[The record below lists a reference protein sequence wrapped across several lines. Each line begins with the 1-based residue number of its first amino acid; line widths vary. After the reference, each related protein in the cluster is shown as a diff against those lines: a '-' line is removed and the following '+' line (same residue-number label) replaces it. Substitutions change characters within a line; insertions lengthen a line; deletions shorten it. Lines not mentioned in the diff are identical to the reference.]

1 MADALQELR
10 DRVAA
15 RKALEA
21 GGAATPPV
29 TAAQPAVEPEPQ
41 LGPVAAV
48 EPQSLSN
55 SDNLESQYIEH
66 RSTLEGETALM
77 ALRNRV
83 RARTVPQ
90 TAKPVDAVKPEENKL
105 KPSTTAAAEID
116 KRQLLFPASG
126 VAEDVIAG
134 APEVPGA
141 VWRGVAGGVSEMAK
155 TADSFGNWLNENVA
169 DLTVAYDNKGNYFF
183 GKEATEFLKN
193 NDVKNS
199 NPTAIVAD
207 NAAAARDLIPE
218 RQTTTG
224 NFVEG
229 AAQFLVSRGV
239 AGKATKALGI
249 PATKWTGFINDAMAG
264 AIGFDPKEQ
273 RLSNVI
279 DEKLGSNVVTD
290 FLKAD
295 PEDGEA
301 VGRFKSALEN
311 GGLGAAADGVLRAFG
326 VVRAKLRDGAA
337 AKNADAA
344 AAKVADPMAE
354 TRAKYGTLKPDAFS
368 VLGDPSKPLVEMKP
382 KPTVR
387 LPENM
392 AGKLSPQ
399 EVADTSANARPKSEV
414 YINFARIN
422 TPDDVKAVIG
432 QMADTYK
439 GNIDEAR
446 RGVQNNEATKELADS
461 LGMSVEDV
469 LSRRKGQGFNAE
481 EALAARKLW
490 ASSGETL
497 IEAAKKAA
505 DPNAGPAD
513 QVAFRKAMSI
523 HYAIQAEVI
532 GARTETARALQA
544 WSIPAGSGEAQ
555 ARQIQL
561 LLDQSGGA
569 AQSQELAKRVAMLDA
584 AGVSPEAL
592 NAAVRRGW
600 GATSMDA
607 VKEFWINAL
616 LSGPKTHIVNATSN
630 LSVAF
635 QQIYER
641 GVAAKIAR
649 LRGLGDGVVEGEA
662 TVMAYAAISGLK
674 DHFRVAAKSLKTGET
689 GYTLGKV
696 ELAREGAISSDA
708 FRLGSE
714 TALGR
719 AVDYVG
725 AAVRSPGRA
734 LGAADEFYKSMGY
747 RMELHAQSLRQAVRE
762 GKTGKAL
769 NERMQEIIENPPEH
783 IKINAADAAL
793 YNTFTNQLGEFGKAV
808 SNLRNIDAPLNPL
821 PFILP
826 FLKTPMNIAKYSFE
840 RSPVAPLVGQ
850 WRADVAAGG
859 ARKDIALARMATGTA
874 IMAIASDFAASGV
887 ISGAGPQ
894 AAGKREALE
903 RQGWQPYSIKVGE
916 RWYSYNRTD
925 PFGMTMGAAADYNEY
940 MSNGEMDP
948 EDVDEWQEV
957 AAGMV
962 TVVSNAT
969 VSKTYLR
976 GFADFVDIMTDP
988 TRNSEGYIKNFVG
1001 SFVPS
1006 VVGAG
1011 EGIGD
1016 PIQRETNSPMDAV
1029 LAKLP
1034 GLSDRLTPKRDLW
1047 GEEKTNESQLGKAY
1061 DALAPITTKGVKES
1075 AIDSEL
1081 VRLGLGVER
1090 IGKKTNFDGVA
1101 VNLKDWPEVYDEYVR
1116 LSGNGLKHP
1125 AFGLGAKDYLDA
1137 VVSGNHPISNAYRVM
1152 SDGDDGRK
1160 AQFIKSAIVDFRE
1173 LAQRQILQDP
1183 RFADFAAIIQGKKT
1197 DKQRK
1202 KMPVL
1207 Q

>member
-1 MADALQELR
+1 MADALLELR
-10 DRVAA
+10 NRVAA
-15 RKALEA
+15 KN
-21 GGAATPPV
+21 AAVP
-29 TAAQPAVEPEPQ
+29 APAVEEPAAPTTAITTPEPTP
-41 LGPVAAV
+41 GPVASA
-48 EPQSLSN
+48 ESLTN
-55 SDNLESQYIEH
+55 SDNLETQYLEH
-66 RSTLEGETALM
+66 RASLEGESALL

-83 RARTVPQ
+83 RARAVPQ
-90 TAKPVDAVKPEENKL
+90 PARPSEAAKPEDTTAKPSATKP
-105 KPSTTAAAEID
+105 AELD
-116 KRQLLFPASG
+116 KKQLLFPASE
-126 VAEDVIAG
+126 VAQDVIAG

-141 VWRGVAGGVSEMAK
+141 IWRGVAGGVSEMAK

-169 DLTVAYDNKGNYFF
+169 DLTVAHDDKGNYYF
-183 GKEATEFLKN
+183 GKEATEFLKGKN
-193 NDVKNS
+193 VKNN
-199 NPTAIVAD
+199 NPTAVIAD
-207 NAAAARDLIPE
+207 TAAGARDLIPE

-249 PATKWTGFINDAMAG
+249 PASKWTGFINDAMAG
-264 AIGFDPKEQ
+264 AIGFDPKEE

-279 DEKLGSNVVTD
+279 DEQLGSNVVTD

-295 PEDGEA
+295 PNDSEA
-301 VGRFKSALEN
+301 VGRLKSALEN
-311 GGLGAAADGVLRAFG
+311 GGLGAAADGVLRAVG
-326 VVRAKLRDGAA
+326 VVRAKIREGGA
-337 AKNADAA
+337 AKNAETAA
-344 AAKVADPMAE
+344 IKAADPLAE
-354 TRAKYGTLKPDAFS
+354 TRAKYGTLQPDAFS

-382 KPTVR
+382 KPTVK
-387 LPENM
+387 LPDNL
-392 AGKLSPQ
+392 ANKLSPQ
-399 EVADTSANARPKSEV
+399 EVTDTAANAKPKSEV

-432 QMADTYK
+432 QMADTFK

-446 RGVQNNEATKELADS
+446 RGVQTNEATKELADS
-461 LGMSVEDV
+461 MGMSVADV
-469 LSRRKGQGFNAE
+469 LARRKGEGFSAE
-481 EALAARKLW
+481 QALAARRLW
-490 ASSGETL
+490 VATGETL
-497 IEAAKKAA
+497 VEAAKKAA

-523 HYAIQAEVI
+523 HYALQSEVI
-532 GARTETARALQA
+532 AARTETARALQA

-561 LLDQSGGA
+561 LLDNAGGA
-569 AQSQELAKRVAMLDA
+569 EMSQELAKRVAMLDA
-584 AGVSPEAL
+584 AGVSAETL
-592 NAAVRRGW
+592 NAVVRRGW
-600 GATSMDA
+600 GAATMDA
-607 VKEFWINAL
+607 VKEVWINGL
-616 LSGPKTHIVNATSN
+616 LSGPKTHIVNAASN

-641 GVAAKIAR
+641 AGAAKISR
-649 LRGLGDGVVEGEA
+649 LRGEVDGVAEGEA

-674 DHFRVAAKSLKTGET
+674 DHFRVAAKSLRTGET
-689 GYTLGKV
+689 GYTLGKI
-696 ELAREGAISSDA
+696 ELAREGAFSSEA
-708 FRLGSE
+708 FRIGSE

-719 AVDYVG
+719 AVDYIG
-725 AAVRSPGRA
+725 AVVRSPGRA
-734 LGAADEFYKSMGY
+734 LSAADEFYKSMGY
-747 RMELHAQSLRQAVRE
+747 RMELHAQSLRQAVSE
-762 GKTGKAL
+762 GKKGTAL
-769 NERMQEIIENPPEH
+769 KERMYEIIENPPEH

-793 YNTFTNQLGEFGKAV
+793 YNTFTNQLGDFGKGL

-826 FLKTPMNIAKYSFE
+826 FLKTPMNIARYSFE

-850 WRADVAAGG
+850 WRADIAAGG

-874 IMAIASDFAASGV
+874 IMALASDFAASGV

-894 AAGKREALE
+894 EPGKREALE
-903 RQGWQPYSIKVGE
+903 RQGWQPYSIKIDD
-916 RWYSYNRTD
+916 RWYSYNRMD
-925 PFGMTMGAAADYNEY
+925 PFGMTMGAAADYSEH
-940 MSNGEMDP
+940 MARGEMDP

-976 GFADFVDIMTDP
+976 GFADFIDMMTDP
-988 TRNSEGYIKNFVG
+988 TRNSESYIKNFVG

-1006 VVGAG
+1006 VLGAG

-1016 PIQRETNSPMDAV
+1016 PIQRETNSPMDAI

-1034 GLSDRLTPKRDLW
+1034 VLSERLSPKRDLW
-1047 GEEKTNESQLGKAY
+1047 GEEKTNESQLGKPY
-1061 DALAPITTKGVKES
+1061 DALAPIATKAVKES
-1075 AIDSEL
+1075 AVDAEL
-1081 VRLGLGVER
+1081 SRLGVGVER
-1090 IGKKTNFDGVA
+1090 IGKKTNFDGVP
-1101 VNLKDWPEVYDEYVR
+1101 VNLKNWPEVYDEYVR
-1116 LSGNGLKHP
+1116 LAGNELKHP

-1160 AQFIKSAIVDFRE
+1160 ANFIKSTVSDFRE
-1173 LAQRQILQDP
+1173 LAQRQIMQDP
-1183 RFADFAAIIQGKKT
+1183 RFADFASMIKDKKAIT
-1197 DKQRK
+1197 QRK
-1202 KMPVL
+1202 RMPVL

>member
-10 DRVAA
+10 DRVTA

-29 TAAQPAVEPEPQ
+29 TAAQPPVEPEPQ
-41 LGPVAAV
+41 LGPVAVV

-83 RARTVPQ
+83 RARTVPK

-193 NDVKNS
+193 HDVKNS

-432 QMADTYK
+432 QMADTFK
-439 GNIDEAR
+439 GEIDTAR

-561 LLDQSGGA
+561 LLDNAGGA
-569 AQSQELAKRVAMLDA
+569 GMSQELAKRVAMLDA
-584 AGVSPEAL
+584 AGVSPETL
-592 NAAVRRGW
+592 NAVVRKGW
-600 GATSMDA
+600 GSTSMDA
-607 VKEFWINAL
+607 IKEVWINGL
-616 LSGPKTHIVNATSN
+616 LSNPKTHVVNMTSN

-641 GVAAKIAR
+641 AGAAKISR
-649 LRGLGDGVVEGEA
+649 LRGQGDGVAEGEA
-662 TVMAYAAISGLK
+662 TVMAYAAVSGLK
-674 DHFRVAAKSLKTGET
+674 DAFRLAYKSIKTGET
-689 GYTLGKV
+689 GGALGKT
-696 ELAREGAISSDA
+696 ELARSGAISSEAFKIGGETGLGKAVDFIGAA
-708 FRLGSE
+708 FR
-714 TALGR
+714 
-719 AVDYVG
+719 V
-725 AAVRSPGRA
+725 PGRA
-734 LGAADEFYKSMGY
+734 LGASDEFFKSIGY
-747 RMELHAQSLRQAVRE
+747 RMELHAQALRQATHE
-762 GKTGKAL
+762 GNKGRAL
-769 NERMQEIIENPPEH
+769 AERMQDLIDNPPEH
-783 IKINAADAAL
+783 IKIGAADAAL
-793 YNTFTNQLGEFGKAV
+793 YSTFTNQLGDFGKGV
-808 SNLRNIDAPLNPL
+808 SRIKNIDSPINLS
-821 PFILP
+821 FVVLP

-840 RSPVAPLVGQ
+840 RSPVAPLMAQ

-859 ARKDIALARMATGTA
+859 ARKDVALARMATGTA
-874 IMAIASDFAASGV
+874 ITAIAGDFAASGV
-887 ISGAGPQ
+887 ISGAGPKEP
-894 AAGKREALE
+894 GKREALM
-903 RQGWQPYSIKVGE
+903 RQGWQPYSIKVGD
-916 RWYSYNRTD
+916 RWYSYNRMD
-925 PFGMTMGAAADYNEY
+925 PFGMTMGAAADFQEF
-940 MSNGEMDP
+940 MSRGEMDP
-948 EDVDEWQEV
+948 EEADEAQEIM
-957 AAGMV
+957 AGIL
-962 TVVSNAT
+962 TVVSSAT

-976 GFADFVDIMTDP
+976 GVADFMEMMSDP
-988 TRNSEGYIKNFVG
+988 SRYSEAYIRNFVA
-1001 SFVPS
+1001 SFIPS
-1006 VVGAG
+1006 ILGVG

-1016 PIQRETNSPMDAV
+1016 PIQREANSPMEAII
-1029 LAKLP
+1029 AKLP
-1034 GLSDRLTPKRDLW
+1034 GLSERLTPKRDLW
-1047 GEEKTNESQLGKAY
+1047 GEVKTNESGFGVGY
-1061 DALAPITTKGVKES
+1061 DIVAPIATKGVKES
-1075 AIDSEL
+1075 TIDAEL
-1081 VRLGLGVER
+1081 VRLGAGVER

-1101 VNLKDWPEVYDEYVR
+1101 VNLKNWPEVYDEYVK
-1116 LSGNGLKHP
+1116 LAGNELKHP

-1160 AQFIKSAIVDFRE
+1160 ANFIKSTVSDFRE

-1183 RFADFAAIIQGKKT
+1183 RFADFAAMIQEKKT
-1197 DKQRK
+1197 ATQRK
-1202 KMPVL
+1202 RMPVL